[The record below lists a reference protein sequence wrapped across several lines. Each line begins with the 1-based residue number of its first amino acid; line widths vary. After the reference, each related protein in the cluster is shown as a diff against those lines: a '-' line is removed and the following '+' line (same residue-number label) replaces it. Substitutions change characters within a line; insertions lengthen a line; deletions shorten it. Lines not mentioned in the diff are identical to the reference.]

1 MHIAK
6 EVVALVSLCVRN
18 LHKYHCLMFQLDW
31 GTADYVEVGDK
42 TIFFFCKIK
51 IENRKIE
58 SRYLPTVR
66 DLTNFS

>member
-42 TIFFFCKIK
+42 TIFFFAKSKSKIGK
-51 IENRKIE
+51 LNPDIFRQSAI
-58 SRYLPTVR
+58 
-66 DLTNFS
+66 